1 MATQNIVRI
10 FTVLNKA
17 RSRKIKV
24 MTKQAVKSF
33 RGDFQKAVAQ
43 LEAQYGV
50 NISLGTI
57 RFNEDGLSAKMKA
70 EKGEKIVRANK
81 ADFTI
86 GDIVG
91 INHKKIDSNQEFE
104 VIKINNK
111 NIKVRAINVD
121 GIGGEYTVSPS
132 MLIKK

>member
-1 MATQNIVRI
+1 
-10 FTVLNKA
+10 
-17 RSRKIKV
+17 
-24 MTKQAVKSF
+24 MTKQEVKTF

-57 RFNEDGLSAKMKA
+57 RFDVNGLSAKMKA
-70 EKGEKIVRANK
+70 EKGEKIIRATR

-91 INHKKIDSNQEFE
+91 INHKKVNPNQEFE
-104 VIKINNK
+104 IIKINSK
-111 NIKVRAINVD
+111 NIKVKAINV
-121 GIGGEYTVSPS
+121 GVGQVGGLFTVTPS
-132 MLIKK
+132 LLIKK